1 MFMLNTFFFLKIR
14 NSDIIDFERKH
25 LSKKSSHKINNQI
38 TKLNGLK
45 VCLKKDS

>member
-1 MFMLNTFFFLKIR
+1 MFMLNTFLKKIR

-38 TKLNGLK
+38 TKFKRIKSL
-45 VCLKKDS
+45 S

>member
-1 MFMLNTFFFLKIR
+1 MLNTFFKKIR

-38 TKLNGLK
+38 TKFKGLK
-45 VCLKKDS
+45 ACLKKES

>member
-1 MFMLNTFFFLKIR
+1 MFTLNTFFFKIR
-14 NSDIIDFERKH
+14 NSDNVDFERKH
-25 LSKKSSHKINNQI
+25 LSRKSSHKINNQI